1 MPSETGRLSVCCQQ
15 EQTLTR
21 SDGRLQWKGV
31 IAAIPSA
38 DPARVPAPVPTADTP
53 APVLVLVH
61 AGVAGIVVLLH
72 RT

>member
-1 MPSETGRLSVCCQQ
+1 MRWLEQ
-15 EQTLTR
+15 EHKYTCGEETLTA
-21 SDGRLQWKGV
+21 S
-31 IAAIPSA
+31 IHSA
-38 DPARVPAPVPTADTP
+38 DSALALAPVPTADTP